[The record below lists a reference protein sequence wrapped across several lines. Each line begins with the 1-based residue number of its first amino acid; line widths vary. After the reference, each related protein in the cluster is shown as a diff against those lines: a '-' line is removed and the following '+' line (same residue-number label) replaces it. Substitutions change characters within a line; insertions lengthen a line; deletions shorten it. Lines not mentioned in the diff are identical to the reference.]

1 VITAGGFGSAF
12 GRIETRTDQGLVS
25 PRTRRAAL
33 AAAVMAFVVP
43 VFGGLTATVPAA
55 ATACLGFPHCRTVV
69 ATGAPLAVHLTHR
82 ILAFLLVFHVIVL
95 AITVRRRAEP
105 SLIRSAAWSCAGL
118 VVAQLLIAAAM
129 VEMNFPQ
136 ALRSLHQAIGVLVWV
151 GTFSFAALCTT
162 RVSSTSARA

>member
-1 VITAGGFGSAF
+1 
-12 GRIETRTDQGLVS
+12 
-25 PRTRRAAL
+25 
-33 AAAVMAFVVP
+33 
-43 VFGGLTATVPAA
+43 
-55 ATACLGFPHCRTVV
+55 V